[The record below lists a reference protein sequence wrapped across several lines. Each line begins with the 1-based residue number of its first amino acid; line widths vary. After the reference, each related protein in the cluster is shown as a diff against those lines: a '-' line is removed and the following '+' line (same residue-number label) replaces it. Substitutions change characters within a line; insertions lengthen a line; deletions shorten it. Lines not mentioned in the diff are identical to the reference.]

1 MPLRSLLLR
10 TLAIAPVIAT
20 LAMWSSRVADA
31 QPTFEVERVAEADLP
46 PVVEHADATATLV
59 DRPLRKVPLP
69 KSRVTREIALAAR
82 DFLDRPMGSETL
94 RDIDGCTYTFAVER
108 HYHAPESG
116 ILPSGWHKGVTV
128 YAME

>member
-1 MPLRSLLLR
+1 MPSRSLLLR
-10 TLAIAPVIAT
+10 TLAITPIVAT
-20 LAMWSSRVADA
+20 LAMWSSHVADA
-31 QPTFEVERVAEADLP
+31 RPTFEVERVAEADALP
-46 PVVEHADATATLV
+46 SVELADATATQL

-69 KSRVTREIALAAR
+69 KARITREIALAAR
-82 DFLDRPMGSETL
+82 DFLDHPMGSETL
-94 RDIDGCTYTFAVER
+94 RDVDGCTYTFAVER